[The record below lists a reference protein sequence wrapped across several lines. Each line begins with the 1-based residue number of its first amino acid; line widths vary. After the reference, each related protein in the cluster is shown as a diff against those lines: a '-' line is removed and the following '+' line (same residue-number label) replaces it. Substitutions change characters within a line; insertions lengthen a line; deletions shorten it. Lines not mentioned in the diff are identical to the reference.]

1 MSDFELN
8 SIKKNFEDFYT
19 ELLKLNTKE
28 IINDAGVKKLFDLD
42 AKNYLHESILI
53 RKKLDKYFYSI
64 DLASEQGQEL
74 LKKYEI
80 QDKNFLESDEFN
92 KWDVQEKLFAI
103 EQAKIFNDGI
113 FNLEDYLAFTQKNNL
128 PKDLF
133 ICMVLKDEIK
143 NFSLDDLKKLDFN
156 SWPSETQKNLI
167 KDLDLNKIS
176 AKDLQNHEIYKN
188 LPNDIKVEFSKKI
201 FFSYEENRN
210 QDDPDQQIDFKD
222 FSFIDLVN
230 IYESVS
236 KKENGGVYAPKNFK
250 TDNKAMNFIISAHK
264 TYNESEIYSTYGIRY
279 SFIRLYE
286 LKQKEILENGV
297 KQDGYDYNNKTP
309 DEKLYVLKNN
319 IVPDKDLNWDVFNK
333 AVENANDIDYSLAF
347 GTLKRLVKNKDD
359 LMLIAKNNYKIPKL
373 NIAAFNALPK
383 DMQTPDNFKFINYP
397 ALIDLKFK
405 EIEKITFKDK
415 TKIKYLEENLSIIKF
430 LMKDYIKVA
439 KNILL
444 AGLDQKIKTKFD
456 KEIKK
461 MDTALSKKKKI
472 NFISKA
478 WRAIKNLFMAIVSS
492 KIRKLGVLSALE
504 LQINFD
510 DLLDINKKLSPIP
523 IRTEN
528 KNKQKN
534 EIKK

>member
-1 MSDFELN
+1 M
-8 SIKKNFEDFYT
+8 
-19 ELLKLNTKE
+19 
-28 IINDAGVKKLFDLD
+28 
-42 AKNYLHESILI
+42 
-53 RKKLDKYFYSI
+53 
-64 DLASEQGQEL
+64 
-74 LKKYEI
+74 
-80 QDKNFLESDEFN
+80 
-92 KWDVQEKLFAI
+92 
-103 EQAKIFNDGI
+103 
-113 FNLEDYLAFTQKNNL
+113 
-128 PKDLF
+128 
-133 ICMVLKDEIK
+133 
-143 NFSLDDLKKLDFN
+143 
-156 SWPSETQKNLI
+156 
-167 KDLDLNKIS
+167 
-176 AKDLQNHEIYKN
+176 
-188 LPNDIKVEFSKKI
+188 
-201 FFSYEENRN
+201 
-210 QDDPDQQIDFKD
+210 
-222 FSFIDLVN
+222 
-230 IYESVS
+230 
-236 KKENGGVYAPKNFK
+236 
-250 TDNKAMNFIISAHK
+250 
-264 TYNESEIYSTYGIRY
+264 
-279 SFIRLYE
+279 
-286 LKQKEILENGV
+286 